1 MSLPINTDNRS
12 HLIEKVS
19 AMAHRGVD
27 SVRDTSHLLRVK
39 AEHASDSTVNYV
51 KDEPIKS
58 VLIAAAVAATLV
70 ALVALVNLA
79 RSRDRS

>member
-19 AMAHRGVD
+19 AMAHRGMD

-58 VLIAAAVAATLV
+58 VLIAARGARGTGELGPF
-70 ALVALVNLA
+70 A
-79 RSRDRS
+79 RSQLTL